1 MIGSPDLLPF
11 TGSGGFEE
19 EGEEPE
25 VHTLPEEF
33 SVRLLPPHS
42 PWRTAAQFH
51 RDFILVAEFSE
62 QVGPKP
68 VLTIPNDPKVIGSF
82 DLNHFSVRI
91 MSVDYQASGPG
102 HTAPAPPGPR
112 LSFSEDS
119 KVILGDSAD
128 DSFAYVHHL
137 TLYDLEARG
146 MVRPFCMAYVC
157 SDRTKLM
164 ENFSELSECFSQ
176 ASDSLK
182 TGNRQAFSSELQRK
196 LQELEYRR
204 RALLQD
210 THVSTGAGGRAD
222 ELEALEHLILN
233 HRELLRQVTSYP
245 NRKLQQPDFL
255 PYDTADLPL
264 EPSSPCLPSSASCRS
279 ESLLKPLEELCNFYF
294 LSLVKNQLSDTER
307 RLRGDRCVLRTAR
320 VSQLLSRKVK
330 LTNFLFELC
339 CPVDAEEEEEEDE
352 AERVLGSTVG
362 AVGGQSEKHGGELF
376 SCVEEIQIKME
387 GGGGGRATPDPSA
400 FTDMMGSMSSSDSIE
415 VLGTEK
421 SYRSQRVAVV
431 SDSRET
437 RVGTTDVILQHAA
450 GDAGLQRLR
459 APARRANS
467 EDSIEVL
474 STTESIVPDDLSAI
488 TEEEAEHHTLTNGF
502 EEEEE
507 SQADCK
513 PEKVLKEERM
523 KNTATAGDESGES
536 AGRKELL
543 EEIMF
548 NVPDK
553 DNLLTEKSNEV
564 HKDKMNKL
572 VQAGNAVESRQKKTR
587 PVFDLHV
594 KMAPKSVGAEGA
606 LRMPPCALLRLLSVD
621 EFSDCTSFTSSSEP
635 PSPTTVNL
643 TSTCVDKKRRRRR
656 AGLRALRFIKQLS
669 FSQHAIFCLLIGRPL
684 VVIGGDEQL
693 VRKLVDGLRLFLPAP
708 GADGSAVM
716 SCLATPLQLT
726 DLLTWRL
733 IGIHRSSSRASSSIL
748 QSLTQLSRYIAVLD
762 LDQKTLRCPSYAG
775 SLVSFLANPHT
786 GIGRGLTYL
795 LHLESCLTALANRV
809 LLQTF
814 TAASQLHR
822 AIAEEKDSQQAPQLC
837 SSENDF
843 RVMHFLTDLITQRH
857 TGHGPPPFR
866 FSYSSVQLHRN
877 TYPT

>member
-33 SVRLLPPHS
+33 SVRLLPPHN
-42 PWRTAAQFH
+42 PWSTAAQFH

-68 VLTIPNDPKVIGSF
+68 VLTIPNNPKVIGSF

-102 HTAPAPPGPR
+102 HTAPASPGPR
-112 LSFSEDS
+112 LNFSEDS
-119 KVILGDSAD
+119 RVILGDSAD

-157 SDRTKLM
+157 SDQSKLM

-196 LQELEYRR
+196 L
-204 RALLQD
+204 ALLQD
-210 THVSTGAGGRAD
+210 THSSSASTGAGGRAD

-255 PYDTADLPL
+255 PYDTAYLPS
-264 EPSSPCLPSSASCRS
+264 EPSSPCLPSTASCRS
-279 ESLLKPLEELCNFYF
+279 ESLLKPLEELCNSYF
-294 LSLVKNQLSDTER
+294 LSLVKNQLADTEQ
-307 RLRGDRCVLRTAR
+307 RLRGDRSVLRTDR
-320 VSQLLSRKVK
+320 VSQLLSRKLK

-352 AERVLGSTVG
+352 AERLSGNTVG
-362 AVGGQSEKHGGELF
+362 AVEGQSEKHAEELF

-387 GGGGGRATPDPSA
+387 GGGGGRTTPDPSA
-400 FTDMMGSMSSSDSIE
+400 STDMMGSVSSSDSIE

-421 SYRSQRVAVV
+421 SYRSQRAVV
-431 SDSRET
+431 SDSRGT
-437 RVGTTDVILQHAA
+437 RT
-450 GDAGLQRLR
+450 
-459 APARRANS
+459 NS

-507 SQADCK
+507 SEAGCK
-513 PEKVLKEERM
+513 PDEVLKERM
-523 KNTATAGDESGES
+523 KNTATAGEERDQSG
-536 AGRKELL
+536 GRKERL
-543 EEIMF
+543 EEIIF
-548 NVPDK
+548 NVTEK
-553 DNLLTEKSNEV
+553 DNSLTEK
-564 HKDKMNKL
+564 
-572 VQAGNAVESRQKKTR
+572 NAVESRQKKSR

-594 KMAPKSVGAEGA
+594 KIAPKSVLAEVA
-606 LRMPPCALLRLLSVD
+606 LRTPPCGPVRLLSVD

-643 TSTCVDKKRRRRR
+643 TSTCVDKKRKRRR

-708 GADGSAVM
+708 GADGSAVI

-733 IGIHRSSSRASSSIL
+733 IGIHRSSSSASSSIF
-748 QSLTQLSRYIAVLD
+748 QSLTHLSRYIALLD

-775 SLVSFLANPHT
+775 SLVGFLANPHT
-786 GIGRGLTYL
+786 GISRGLTYL
-795 LHLESCLTALANRV
+795 LHLESCLTELANRV

-814 TAASQLHR
+814 TAASQRYR

>member
-19 EGEEPE
+19 EGEEPG

-33 SVRLLPPHS
+33 SVRLLPPHN
-42 PWRTAAQFH
+42 PWSTAAQFH

-68 VLTIPNDPKVIGSF
+68 VLTIPNNPKIIGSF

-102 HTAPAPPGPR
+102 HTSPALSGPR
-112 LSFSEDS
+112 LNFSEDS
-119 KVILGDSAD
+119 RVILGDSAD

-157 SDRTKLM
+157 SDQSKLM

-210 THVSTGAGGRAD
+210 THASTGAGGRAD

-255 PYDTADLPL
+255 PYDTADLQS
-264 EPSSPCLPSSASCRS
+264 EPSSPCLPSTASCRS

-294 LSLVKNQLSDTER
+294 LSLVKNQLADTER
-307 RLRGDRCVLRTAR
+307 RLRGDRSVLRTDR
-320 VSQLLSRKVK
+320 VSQLLSRKLK

-352 AERVLGSTVG
+352 AERVMGNTVG
-362 AVGGQSEKHGGELF
+362 AVERQSEKHSVELF

-387 GGGGGRATPDPSA
+387 GVGGGRVTPDPSTS
-400 FTDMMGSMSSSDSIE
+400 TDMMGSVSSSDSIE

-421 SYRSQRVAVV
+421 SYRSQWAVV
-431 SDSRET
+431 SDSRDGTFRLFHRSKT

-450 GDAGLQRLR
+450 GDAGIRRLR
-459 APARRANS
+459 ASARRANS

-507 SQADCK
+507 SEAGCK
-513 PEKVLKEERM
+513 TDEVLQEERM
-523 KNTATAGDESGES
+523 KNTATAGKERAES

-543 EEIMF
+543 EEIM
-548 NVPDK
+548 
-553 DNLLTEKSNEV
+553 
-564 HKDKMNKL
+564 
-572 VQAGNAVESRQKKTR
+572 
-587 PVFDLHV
+587 
-594 KMAPKSVGAEGA
+594 
-606 LRMPPCALLRLLSVD
+606 LLSVD

-635 PSPTTVNL
+635 PSPTTANL
-643 TSTCVDKKRRRRR
+643 TSTCVDKKRKRRR

-733 IGIHRSSSRASSSIL
+733 VGIHRSSSSASSSIL
-748 QSLTQLSRYIAVLD
+748 QSLTHLSRYIAVLD

-775 SLVSFLANPHT
+775 SLAGFLASPHT
-786 GIGRGLTYL
+786 GISRGLTYL

-814 TAASQLHR
+814 TAASQRYR

-837 SSENDF
+837 CSENDF
-843 RVMHFLTDLITQRH
+843 QVMHFLTDLIAQRH

>member
-19 EGEEPE
+19 EGEEPG

-33 SVRLLPPHS
+33 SVRLLPPHN
-42 PWRTAAQFH
+42 PWSTAAQFH

-68 VLTIPNDPKVIGSF
+68 VLTIPNNPKIIGSF

-102 HTAPAPPGPR
+102 HTSPALSGPR
-112 LSFSEDS
+112 LNFSEDS
-119 KVILGDSAD
+119 RVILGDSAD

-157 SDRTKLM
+157 SDQRKLM

-196 LQELEYRR
+196 LQELESFLLLLTKKENVISMFCIWMNPSDRCRYRR

-210 THVSTGAGGRAD
+210 THASTGAGGRAD

-255 PYDTADLPL
+255 PYDTADLQS
-264 EPSSPCLPSSASCRS
+264 EPSSPCLPSTASCRS

-294 LSLVKNQLSDTER
+294 LSLVKNQLADTER
-307 RLRGDRCVLRTAR
+307 RLRGDRSVLRTDR
-320 VSQLLSRKVK
+320 VSQLLSRKLK

-352 AERVLGSTVG
+352 AERVMGNTVG
-362 AVGGQSEKHGGELF
+362 AVERQSEKHSVELF

-387 GGGGGRATPDPSA
+387 GVGGGRVTPDPSTS
-400 FTDMMGSMSSSDSIE
+400 TDMMGSVSSSDSIE

-421 SYRSQRVAVV
+421 SYRSQWAIV
-431 SDSRET
+431 SDSR
-437 RVGTTDVILQHAA
+437 A
-450 GDAGLQRLR
+450 GDAGIRRLR
-459 APARRANS
+459 ASARRANS

-507 SQADCK
+507 S
-513 PEKVLKEERM
+513 E
-523 KNTATAGDESGES
+523 AGSG
-536 AGRKELL
+536 
-543 EEIMF
+543 
-548 NVPDK
+548 D
-553 DNLLTEKSNEV
+553 
-564 HKDKMNKL
+564 
-572 VQAGNAVESRQKKTR
+572 AVESRQKKLR

-594 KMAPKSVGAEGA
+594 KMAPKSVVAEGA
-606 LRMPPCALLRLLSVD
+606 LRTLPCAPVRLLSVD

-635 PSPTTVNL
+635 PSPTTANL
-643 TSTCVDKKRRRRR
+643 TSTCVDKKRKRRR

-733 IGIHRSSSRASSSIL
+733 IGIHRSSSSASSSIL
-748 QSLTQLSRYIAVLD
+748 QSLTHLSRYIAVLD

-775 SLVSFLANPHT
+775 SLAGFLASPHT
-786 GIGRGLTYL
+786 GISRGLTYL

-814 TAASQLHR
+814 TAASQRYR

-837 SSENDF
+837 CSENDF
-843 RVMHFLTDLITQRH
+843 QVMHFLTDLITQRH
-857 TGHGPPPFR
+857 TRHGPPPFR

>member
-33 SVRLLPPHS
+33 SVRLLPPHN
-42 PWRTAAQFH
+42 PWSTAAQFH

-68 VLTIPNDPKVIGSF
+68 VLTIPNNPKVIGSF

-102 HTAPAPPGPR
+102 HTAPASPGPR
-112 LSFSEDS
+112 LNFSEDS
-119 KVILGDSAD
+119 RVILGDSAD

-157 SDRTKLM
+157 SDQSKLM

-196 LQELEYRR
+196 LQELEALKRVKSTKPQENVILMFCIWMNPSDCCRFRR

-210 THVSTGAGGRAD
+210 THSSSASTGAGGRAD

-255 PYDTADLPL
+255 PYDTAYLPS
-264 EPSSPCLPSSASCRS
+264 EPSSPCLPSTASCRS
-279 ESLLKPLEELCNFYF
+279 ESLLKPLEELCNSYF
-294 LSLVKNQLSDTER
+294 LSLVKNQLADTEQ
-307 RLRGDRCVLRTAR
+307 RLRGDRSVLRTDR
-320 VSQLLSRKVK
+320 VSQLLSRKLK

-339 CPVDAEEEEEEDE
+339 CPVD
-352 AERVLGSTVG
+352 RLSGNTVG
-362 AVGGQSEKHGGELF
+362 AVEGQSEKHAEELF

-387 GGGGGRATPDPSA
+387 GGGGGRTTPDPSA
-400 FTDMMGSMSSSDSIE
+400 STDMMGSVSSSDSIE

-421 SYRSQRVAVV
+421 SYRSQRAVV
-431 SDSRET
+431 SDSR
-437 RVGTTDVILQHAA
+437 DVILQHAA
-450 GDAGLQRLR
+450 GDAGIRRLR
-459 APARRANS
+459 TSARRTNS

-488 TEEEAEHHTLTNGF
+488 TEEE
-502 EEEEE
+502 
-507 SQADCK
+507 
-513 PEKVLKEERM
+513 
-523 KNTATAGDESGES
+523 
-536 AGRKELL
+536 
-543 EEIMF
+543 EIIF
-548 NVPDK
+548 NVTEK
-553 DNLLTEKSNEV
+553 DNSLTEKSNEV
-564 HKDKMNKL
+564 HKDTMNKL
-572 VQAGNAVESRQKKTR
+572 LQGNTFTVHLTTYMIILSQAV
-587 PVFDLHV
+587 
-594 KMAPKSVGAEGA
+594 
-606 LRMPPCALLRLLSVD
+606 RLLSVD

-643 TSTCVDKKRRRRR
+643 TSTCVDKKRKRRR

-708 GADGSAVM
+708 GADGSAVI

-733 IGIHRSSSRASSSIL
+733 IGIHSFWPITNL
-748 QSLTQLSRYIAVLD
+748 YKSLTHLSRYIALLD

-775 SLVSFLANPHT
+775 SLVGFLANPHT
-786 GIGRGLTYL
+786 GISRGLTYL
-795 LHLESCLTALANRV
+795 LHLESCLTELANRV

-814 TAASQLHR
+814 TAASQRYR